1 MRHTDRVS
9 VQRDDVLAAELFV
22 ADLEPH
28 PGGRGQ
34 RTLRVAGAFVAEMAM
49 GLLPA
54 PTVSDVVVRRRAD
67 GTEVLR
73 VPAADPVLPGDLLAF
88 VREQLDA
95 MDAEAFLAE
104 WGEPD

>member
-1 MRHTDRVS
+1 MS
-9 VQRDDVLAAELFV
+9 AQRDDVRAAELYV

-28 PGGRGQ
+28 PGGRVQ
-34 RTLRVAGAFVAEMAM
+34 RTLRVAGAFLSELVS

-67 GTEVLR
+67 GAEALR
-73 VPAADPVLPGDLLAF
+73 VPAADPVLPGDLLRF
-88 VREQLDA
+88 VREQLDS

-104 WGEPD
+104 WGEPA